1 MQILIYVFYYIFC
14 VSAVSK
20 FRRFYSPRYLKDIE
34 YGDCKRFIPNLKYV
48 KVVKVYDGDTITVAS
63 KFPKQSNHI
72 YRFSVRLA
80 GIDAPEMNA
89 DTLIEKEHAI
99 ESRNKLY
106 DLVMNQTIVLDN
118 IRVEKYGR
126 LLAEVYLND
135 LHINS
140 WLVENELAVPY
151 DGGKKQ
157 KIEYS

>member
-1 MQILIYVFYYIFC
+1 
-14 VSAVSK
+14 
-20 FRRFYSPRYLKDIE
+20 
-34 YGDCKRFIPNLKYV
+34 V

-63 KFPKQSNHI
+63 KFPKQSNNI

-89 DTLIEKEHAI
+89 DTIVEKEHAI
-99 ESRNKLY
+99 ESRNQLY

>member
-1 MQILIYVFYYIFC
+1 
-14 VSAVSK
+14 
-20 FRRFYSPRYLKDIE
+20 
-34 YGDCKRFIPNLKYV
+34 
-48 KVVKVYDGDTITVAS
+48 
-63 KFPKQSNHI
+63 
-72 YRFSVRLA
+72 
-80 GIDAPEMNA
+80 
-89 DTLIEKEHAI
+89 
-99 ESRNKLY
+99 
-106 DLVMNQTIVLDN
+106 MNQTIVLDN